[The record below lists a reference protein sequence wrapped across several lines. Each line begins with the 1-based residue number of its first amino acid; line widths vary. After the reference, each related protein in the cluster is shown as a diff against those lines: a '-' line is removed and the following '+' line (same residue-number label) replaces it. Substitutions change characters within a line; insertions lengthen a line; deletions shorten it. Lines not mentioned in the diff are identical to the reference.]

1 LHRTRRNGYN
11 EESPLSTRMDARPPH
26 ISVVAPAYR
35 CSECIPELCRRLT
48 TVLETIDPNFEIVLV
63 NDASPDRD
71 WEVIQELARA
81 DHRIKGVNFS
91 RNFGQHHAITAGVDH
106 ASGDWVVVMDCD
118 LQDQPE
124 EIPNLYRAATE
135 DGKDVVFALRK
146 DRQDSRI
153 KILASRSFG
162 FVLSSLSELPIN
174 HRVANFSI
182 FSRRVARSYR
192 RLREGSRSH
201 GLTLLWCGFKSGYV
215 EAQHAPRFA
224 GKSTYNLRR
233 SVKLAIESITSQSNK
248 PLRMSIRFGFA
259 MAVLAMGFALYLA
272 VRKLFFDDSVSGW
285 TSTIVSL
292 YFIGGLLIANMG
304 VVGLYLGKV
313 FDETKRRPIYIVAD
327 TLNVED
333 RTEQVEADAAR
344 SLAGEDLPGRG
355 SNGTSS
361 NHPMTGQRSG
371 GSAGRGEIHARE
383 VDADLRR

>member
-1 LHRTRRNGYN
+1 M
-11 EESPLSTRMDARPPH
+11 EARPPH

-48 TVLETIDPNFEIVLV
+48 TVLETIDPNFEIVIV

-81 DHRIKGVNFS
+81 DDRIKGVNFS

-124 EIPNLYRAATE
+124 EIVTLYKAATE
-135 DGKDVVFALRK
+135 EGNDVVFAVRK
-146 DRQDSRI
+146 DRQDSRL
-153 KILASRSFG
+153 KMFASRSFG
-162 FVLSSLSELPIN
+162 RVLNSLSELRITPGI
-174 HRVANFSI
+174 ANFSI
-182 FSRRVARSYR
+182 FSRRVANNYR

-201 GLTLLWCGFKSGYV
+201 GLTLLWCGFKTAYV
-215 EAQHAPRFA
+215 EAQHAARFA
-224 GKSTYNLRR
+224 GTTSYNLRR

-259 MAVLAMGFALYLA
+259 MAALAMAFALYLA
-272 VRKLFFDDSVSGW
+272 VHKIFFDGSVSGW

-313 FDETKRRPIYIVAD
+313 FDETKGRPIYIVAD

-333 RTEQVEADAAR
+333 RARHAEANIRRAIAGDDMAGR
-344 SLAGEDLPGRG
+344 S
-355 SNGTSS
+355 SNGTSKQS
-361 NHPMTGQRSG
+361 SYERI
-371 GSAGRGEIHARE
+371 E
-383 VDADLRR
+383 L